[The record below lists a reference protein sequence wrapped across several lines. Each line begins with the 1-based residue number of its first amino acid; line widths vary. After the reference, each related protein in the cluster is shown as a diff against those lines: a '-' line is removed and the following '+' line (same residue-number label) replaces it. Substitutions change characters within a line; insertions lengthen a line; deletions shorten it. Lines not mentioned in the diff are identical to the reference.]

1 MCKFFLTFLLLTF
14 TLSCGNVKVFTDYD
28 KSAEFNKYQTFS
40 FFDKGIENLK
50 ISDIEKGR
58 LLNSITKNL
67 DSIGIKNHLILI
79 FWLILN

>member
-1 MCKFFLTFLLLTF
+1 MYKNIFAFLLLTF
-14 TLSCGNVKVFTDYD
+14 LLSCGNVKVFSDFD
-28 KSAEFNKYQTFS
+28 KSANFNKYQTFS

-67 DSIGIKNHLILI
+67 D
-79 FWLILN
+79 

>member
-1 MCKFFLTFLLLTF
+1 MIKFFYFSF
-14 TLSCGNVKVFTDYD
+14 INIYLSCGNVKVFTDYD

-67 DSIGIKNHLILI
+67 DSIGIKKSQIPI